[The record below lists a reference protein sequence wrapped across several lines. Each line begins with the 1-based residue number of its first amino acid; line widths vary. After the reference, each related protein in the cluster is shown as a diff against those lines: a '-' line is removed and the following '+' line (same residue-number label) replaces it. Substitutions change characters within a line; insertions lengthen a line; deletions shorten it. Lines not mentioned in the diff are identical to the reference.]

1 MMLSGKQ
8 SPASAEIGPLGPG
21 FFMSNPWRSA
31 PLKAA
36 TEQACDG

>member
-21 FFMSNPWRSA
+21 FFHVEH
-31 PLKAA
+31 AA
-36 TEQACDG
+36 AGAAQSD